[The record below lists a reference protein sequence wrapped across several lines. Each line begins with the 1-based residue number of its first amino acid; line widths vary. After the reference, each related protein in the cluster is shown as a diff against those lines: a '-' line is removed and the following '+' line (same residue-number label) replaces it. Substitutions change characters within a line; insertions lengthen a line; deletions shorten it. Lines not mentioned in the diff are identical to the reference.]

1 MKLYDP
7 QYRNIYV
14 VGAILVAC
22 FAFMFIS
29 TAAVLKDIGG
39 GKTSAD
45 VAIEQAQKDCD
56 KQKGELVQLS
66 KNNPLNTACI
76 VDPDKQGK

>member
-7 QYRNIYV
+7 QYRNMYL
-14 VGAILVAC
+14 VGAILIAC
-22 FAFMFIS
+22 FVFMFIS
-29 TAAVLKDIGG
+29 TAAVMDNIGG

-45 VAIEQAQKDCD
+45 IALEQAQKDCD
-56 KQKGELVQLS
+56 KKKGELVQLS

-76 VDPDKQGK
+76 VKTE